1 MIDWTANF
9 IKLNHLIIK
18 IKKSFNKISQLVID
32 IFIWSSIVIA
42 NVVTVILQSLKSD
55 SWWTELGNLEF
66 DRGNWNLSSIA
77 TADVAEAIL
86 TIDVVTLNIKIRQT
100 NVKTKIVLGD
110 VFDLRDNNG
119 SKLEEDISALN
130 TWKFSILIKR
140 VNDLVRRFMMRL

>member
-100 NVKTKIVLGD
+100 NVKTKLFLEMF
-110 VFDLRDNNG
+110 FDLRDNNG